1 MRILKIFL
9 LFLLFWLQYSLWF
22 GKNGIIDYINI
33 YQKIII
39 EKKNNEYLD
48 ICNNEL
54 ILEIQHLKNN
64 LQNKK

>member
-64 LQNKK
+64 LQNQK